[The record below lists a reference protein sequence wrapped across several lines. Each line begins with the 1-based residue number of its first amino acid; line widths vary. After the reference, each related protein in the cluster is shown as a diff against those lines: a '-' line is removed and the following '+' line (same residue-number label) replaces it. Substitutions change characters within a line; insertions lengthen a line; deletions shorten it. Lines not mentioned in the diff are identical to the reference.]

1 MKLGLEVGLDPGYI
15 VLDGDPASPS
25 QKGHTP
31 QFLANVCCGQ
41 TAGWIKMPLGM
52 EVGLGPGDIVL
63 DGDPV
68 LPPPEKKGHS
78 TPNFGPRLLWSNG
91 WMDQEFK
98 MKRGMEVDLG
108 SGHIVLDGD
117 PAGPQSQ
124 GE

>member
-1 MKLGLEVGLDPGYI
+1 MLSDRRPVCPSCNVG
-15 VLDGDPASPS
+15 VLWP
-25 QKGHTP
+25 
-31 QFLANVCCGQ
+31 
-41 TAGWIKMPLGM
+41 
-52 EVGLGPGDIVL
+52 
-63 DGDPV
+63 
-68 LPPPEKKGHS
+68 
-78 TPNFGPRLLWSNG
+78 NG